1 VRKPFALVLLA
12 SLVGAPHAAPAQ
24 DSLSIAA
31 VVNDDVISQRD
42 LQVRERMV
50 ISSSHL
56 RDSPET
62 RTRLG
67 PQVLRGLI
75 DERLKLQE
83 AQRLGIKV
91 AAGDIEQQVKSI
103 AAENKMSVQDFEAAL
118 AQSGITLD
126 SLRSQIRAE
135 LSWLRVIQRRLRPN
149 VTISDDQV
157 DEAMAEI
164 KANVNQPEYLL
175 AEIFL
180 AVDSPTQEAEVRQNA
195 ERLIDQIHQG
205 AGFSAVARQFSQ
217 SSTAA
222 GGGDLGW
229 VHQGQLDRALDAVL
243 PTLKKGDVSAPI
255 RSLGGFHVLYLR
267 DQRQSGATG
276 APEGKVSMKQA
287 FMTLPA
293 KPTQAEIDKAN
304 ALAQH
309 IIDQAKSCD
318 DMVRLA
324 REATPNAHTDLDNV
338 DYADLP
344 PELKQVATDQ
354 PLNTPSKPLR
364 LATGIGV
371 YMVCQR
377 DIVSGGLPS
386 REEVGMRLLRERLE
400 VMARGYLRDLRRA
413 AIIDLRV

>member
-1 VRKPFALVLLA
+1 LVLLA
-12 SLVGAPHAAPAQ
+12 LLAGAPLAARAQ
-24 DSLSIAA
+24 DSLRIAA
-31 VVNDDVISQRD
+31 VVNDDVISALD
-42 LQVRERMV
+42 LAVRERMV

-56 RDSPET
+56 QDAPEV
-62 RTRLG
+62 RTRLA

-91 AAGDIEQQVKSI
+91 PDKEVEQQIKTI
-103 AAENKMSVQDFEAAL
+103 ATENKMSPQDFEAAL
-118 AQSGITLD
+118 KQSGILID

-135 LSWLRVIQRRLRPN
+135 LAWLRVIQRRLRPN
-149 VTISDDQV
+149 VTISDDQI

-164 KANVNQPEYLL
+164 AANANQPQYLL

-180 AVDSPTQEAEVRQNA
+180 SVDSPTQEAEVRQSA
-195 ERLIDQIHQG
+195 DRLIDQIHGG

-229 VHQGQLDRALDAVL
+229 VRLGQLDRTVDAALPA
-243 PTLKKGDVSAPI
+243 LKKGEVSQPI
-255 RSLGGFHVLYLR
+255 RSNGGFHILYLR
-267 DQRQSGATG
+267 DLRQGTTK

-287 FMTLPA
+287 FLSVPA
-293 KPTQAEIDKAN
+293 NATQAQIDKATEQ
-304 ALAQH
+304 ARH
-309 IIDQAKSCD
+309 VVDQAKSCD

-324 REATPNAHTDLDNV
+324 REVTPNAHTDLDNV

>member
-1 VRKPFALVLLA
+1 M
-12 SLVGAPHAAPAQ
+12 LVGAPLAAAAQ
-24 DSLSIAA
+24 EGSISIAA
-31 VVNDDVISQRD
+31 VVNDDVISKRD
-42 LQVRERMV
+42 LEVRERMV
-50 ISSSHL
+50 ISSSRL
-56 RDSPET
+56 QDSPET
-62 RTRLG
+62 RARLG

-91 AAGDIEQQVKSI
+91 PAGDVEQQIKAI
-103 AAENKMSVQDFEAAL
+103 AAENKMSPENFEAAL
-118 AQSGITLD
+118 AQSGITIEA
-126 SLRSQIRAE
+126 LRTQIRAE
-135 LSWLRVIQRRLRPN
+135 LSWVRVIQRRLRPQ
-149 VTISDDQV
+149 VTISDDQI
-157 DEAMAEI
+157 DEAVAEI
-164 KANVNQPEYLL
+164 KANANQPEYLL

-180 AVDSPTQEAEVRQNA
+180 AVDSPTQEAEVKQNA

-243 PTLKKGDVSAPI
+243 PSLKKGDVSQPI

-267 DQRQSGATG
+267 DMRQSGASS
-276 APEGKVSMKQA
+276 APQGKVSMKQA

-293 KPTQAEIDKAN
+293 KPTQAEIDKAS

-338 DYADLP
+338 DYSDLP
-344 PELKQVATDQ
+344 PELKQIATDQ
-354 PLNTPSKPLR
+354 PLNTPSKALR

-371 YMVCQR
+371 YMVCKR
-377 DIVSGGLPS
+377 DIASGGLPS
-386 REEVGMRLLRERLE
+386 REEVGTRLLRERLE

-413 AIIDLRV
+413 AFIDLRV

>member
-1 VRKPFALVLLA
+1 M
-12 SLVGAPHAAPAQ
+12 LVGAPLAAAAQ
-24 DSLSIAA
+24 EDSIRIAA

-42 LQVRERMV
+42 LDVRERMV

-56 RDSPET
+56 QDSPET
-62 RTRLG
+62 RARLG

-91 AAGDIEQQVKSI
+91 PPTDITKQVKAI
-103 AAENKMSVQDFEAAL
+103 ADENKMSLENFEAAL
-118 AQSGITLD
+118 TQSGITLD
-126 SLRSQIRAE
+126 SLRTQINAE
-135 LSWLRVIQRRLRPN
+135 LSWVRVIQRRLRPQ
-149 VTISDDQV
+149 VTISDDQI

-164 KANVNQPEYLL
+164 KANANQPEYLL

-180 AVDSPTQEAEVRQNA
+180 AVDSPTQEAEVKQNA
-195 ERLIDQIHQG
+195 DRLIDQIKQG
-205 AGFSAVARQFSQ
+205 GGFSAVARQFSQ

-243 PTLKKGDVSAPI
+243 PTMKKGDVSDAI
-255 RSLGGFHVLYLR
+255 RSLGGFHILYLR
-267 DQRQSGATG
+267 DMRQSGASS

-287 FMTLPA
+287 FMTLTA
-293 KPTQAEIDKAN
+293 KPTQAELDKAN
-304 ALAQH
+304 AQAQH

-324 REATPNAHTDLDNV
+324 REATPNAHTDLDDV
-338 DYADLP
+338 DYSQLP
-344 PELKQVATDQ
+344 PDLKQIATDQ

-371 YMVCQR
+371 YMVCKR
-377 DIVSGGLPS
+377 DLSSGGLPS
-386 REEVGMRLLRERLE
+386 REEVGTRLLRERLE

-413 AIIDLRV
+413 AFIDLRV

>member
-1 VRKPFALVLLA
+1 M
-12 SLVGAPHAAPAQ
+12 LVGAPLAAVAQ
-24 DSLSIAA
+24 DESISIAA
-31 VVNDDVISQRD
+31 VVNDDVISRRD

-50 ISSSHL
+50 ISSSRL
-56 RDSPET
+56 QDSPET
-62 RTRLG
+62 RARLG

-91 AAGDIEQQVKSI
+91 PATDVEEQIKAI
-103 AAENKMSVQDFEAAL
+103 AAENKMPLENFEAAL
-118 AQSGITLD
+118 AQNGIAID
-126 SLRSQIRAE
+126 ALRTQIRAE
-135 LSWLRVIQRRLRPN
+135 LSWVRVIQRRLRPQ
-149 VTISDDQV
+149 VTISDDQI

-164 KANVNQPEYLL
+164 KANANQPEYLM

-180 AVDSPTQEAEVRQNA
+180 AVDSPTQEAEVKQNA
-195 ERLIDQIHQG
+195 ERLVEQIHEG

-255 RSLGGFHVLYLR
+255 RSLGGFHILYLR
-267 DQRQSGATG
+267 DQRQSGASS
-276 APEGKVSMKQA
+276 APAGKVTMKQA

-293 KPTQAEIDKAN
+293 KPTPAEIEKAG
-304 ALAQH
+304 AQAQH
-309 IIDQAKSCD
+309 IIDQAKTCD

-324 REATPNAHTDLDNV
+324 REATPNAHTDIDDV
-338 DYADLP
+338 DYAQLP
-344 PELKQVATDQ
+344 PELKQIATDQ

-371 YMVCQR
+371 YMVCKR
-377 DIVSGGLPS
+377 DLSSGGLPS
-386 REEVGMRLLRERLE
+386 REEVGTRLLRERLE

-413 AIIDLRV
+413 AFIDLRV

>member
-1 VRKPFALVLLA
+1 VRKPIALVLLA
-12 SLVGAPHAAPAQ
+12 LLAGAPLAAVAQ
-24 DSLSIAA
+24 DSLRIAA
-31 VVNDDVISQRD
+31 VVNDDVISALD
-42 LQVRERMV
+42 LSVRERMV
-50 ISSSHL
+50 MSSSHL
-56 RDSPET
+56 QDSPEA
-62 RTRLG
+62 RSRLA

-91 AAGDIEQQVKSI
+91 PDKEVEQQVKTI
-103 AAENKMSVQDFEAAL
+103 ATENKMSVQDFEAAL
-118 AQSGITLD
+118 QQSGILID

-135 LSWLRVIQRRLRPN
+135 LAWLRVVQRRLRPN
-149 VTISDDQV
+149 VTISDDQI

-164 KANVNQPEYLL
+164 KANANQPQYLL

-180 AVDSPTQEAEVRQNA
+180 SVDTPAQEAEVRQSA
-195 ERLIDQIHQG
+195 DRLIDQIHQG

-229 VHQGQLDRALDAVL
+229 VGLGQLDRALDAVL
-243 PTLKKGDVSAPI
+243 PNLKKGEVSQPI
-255 RSLGGFHVLYLR
+255 RSNGGFYILYLR
-267 DQRQSGATG
+267 DQRQGTTK
-276 APEGKVSMKQA
+276 APEGKVTMKQA
-287 FMTLPA
+287 FLPVPA
-293 KPTQAEIDKAN
+293 NATQAQIDKASEQV
-304 ALAQH
+304 QH
-309 IIDQAKSCD
+309 VIDQAKSCD

-324 REATPNAHTDLDNV
+324 RELTPNAHTDLDNV

-344 PELKQVATDQ
+344 PDLKQIATDQ
-354 PLNTPSKPLR
+354 PLNTPSKPLH
-364 LATGIGV
+364 LATGIGA

-386 REEVGMRLLRERLE
+386 RYEVGTRLLRERLE

-413 AIIDLRV
+413 AFIDLRV